1 MTERA
6 NLMQSRSNLL
16 RRAAVLVLACCLIV
30 APAGAM
36 TVQRIPVTGGDVP
49 ALLLQGR
56 IVPGDAARLVQA
68 LRGAKFSAVLLNSPG
83 GSVLEAR
90 DMARAIRALR
100 VPVVVPDH
108 AVCASACF
116 MLFAAGRDKV
126 AEPGAMIGVHSASVS
141 GGNETMDTLGVTT
154 LMAREAAQYGVPAA
168 ITGRMVTTAPGQMAW
183 LTRGELEQMGVR
195 IAPTRAAASGRVLPG
210 SGAGEKSDW
219 TRGFERGQAVGEGG
233 DCAPP
238 PGIANQADYSLGC
251 ASGQRAGSA
260 RVAGPASGVGGKSD
274 WTRGFEFGRAKGS
287 AASCDTPD
295 RAVAN
300 ARDWSLG
307 CASGRRA
314 AGG

>member
-1 MTERA
+1 
-6 NLMQSRSNLL
+6 
-16 RRAAVLVLACCLIV
+16 
-30 APAGAM
+30 M
-36 TVQRIPVTGGDVP
+36 TVQRVPVAGSDAP

-56 IVPGDAARLVQA
+56 IVQGDAARLAKA
-68 LRGAKFSAVLLNSPG
+68 LRGGKFSAVLLNSPG

-90 DMARAIRALR
+90 DMAGAIRALR
-100 VPVVVPDH
+100 VPVVVPDR

-116 MLFAAGRDKV
+116 MLFAAGRDRV

-154 LMAREAAQYGVPAA
+154 LMAREAAQYGVPPA

-195 IAPTRAAASGRVLPG
+195 ITPTRAAAGRVLPG
-210 SGAGEKSDW
+210 SGVGERSDW
-219 TRGFERGQAVGEGG
+219 TRGFEHGQAAGEGSS
-233 DCAPP
+233 CAPP
-238 PGIANQADYSLGC
+238 PGIANKADFSLGC

-260 RVAGPASGVGGKSD
+260 RVAASGPGAGRKSD
-274 WTRGFEFGRAKGS
+274 WTRGFEFGRAKG
-287 AASCDTPD
+287 AGASCDTPD
-295 RAVAN
+295 QAVAN
-300 ARDWSLG
+300 PRDWALG

>member
-1 MTERA
+1 LATPV
-6 NLMQSRSNLL
+6 SLL
-16 RRAAVLVLACCLIV
+16 GRAAGLALACCLIA
-30 APAGAM
+30 APARAM
-36 TVQRIPVTGGDVP
+36 TIQRVPVTGSGGP

-56 IVPGDAARLVQA
+56 IVPGDAARLAEA
-68 LRGAKFSAVLLNSPG
+68 LRGAKFSTVLLNSPG

-100 VPVVVPDH
+100 VPVVVPDR

-116 MLFAAGRDKV
+116 MLFAAGRDRV

-154 LMAREAAQYGVPAA
+154 LMAREAAQYGVPPA

-183 LTRGELEQMGVR
+183 LTRAELEQMGVR
-195 IAPTRAAASGRVLPG
+195 IAPTRASASGRVLPG
-210 SGAGEKSDW
+210 SGAGAKSDW
-219 TRGFERGQAVGEGG
+219 TRGFEHGQAVGERGN
-233 DCAPP
+233 CTPP
-238 PGIANQADYSLGC
+238 SGIANSADFSLGC

-260 RVAGPASGVGGKSD
+260 RVAVSGPGAGRKSD

-287 AASCDTPD
+287 GASCDTPD
-295 RAVAN
+295 QSVGN
-300 ARDWSLG
+300 ARDWALG

-314 AGG
+314 AGD